1 MSEHWPPKNRPMEY
15 VIRFEDGSYLGVHEE
30 TGTPFNAKR
39 LRDAAIYSYDE
50 LKASRLYL
58 WKYIG
63 PNSEYKFDGLDQE
76 YIVCCLSDDICGL
89 RTYIEEGWPE

>member
-1 MSEHWPPKNRPMEY
+1 MEY
-15 VIRFEDGSYLGVHEE
+15 VIRFEDGSYLGIHEIS
-30 TGTPFNAKR
+30 GMPFAAKR

-63 PNSEYKFDGLDQE
+63 QTSEFRF
-76 YIVCCLSDDICGL
+76 CGL
-89 RTYIEEGWPE
+89 GKYIEEGWPDD